1 MSERAYEVVVVT
13 SFGDGAEH
21 YRSLIGPGV
30 DRGGDVD
37 LTVAR
42 THDDLR
48 DRLAARGDAML
59 AVVVDRWLRDD
70 AAGACLDAAAA
81 AGVDAWLMV
90 LPGGLATSR
99 DEVGTSAPFQCI
111 EKPLTRDSLE
121 RIVSDVLGRRT
132 ATGAERSHP
141 EAAEAPPR
149 IEPASIDTASIT
161 GEAIETGPPAS
172 PPITGM
178 EAGAARL
185 LDEVRE
191 TLRKLSDVIQYDSL
205 SGLLHRDFF
214 LERAVHEERQA
225 RRYGLP
231 IGALMIDVDDFK
243 AINDTHGHDAGNAV
257 LAAIGDAIRRT
268 VRDDLDIGSRLYGD
282 EFAIL
287 LPATPLRGAV
297 RVGERLQETIAEID
311 DPCPFSISVGCH
323 ALEPEQLD
331 DAAIRTLL
339 EAADQALLVAK
350 RRGKSQVASLDPLD
364 DESAPRDDAPVA
376 APGSPTTEP
385 PASTAPRSEPIVSE
399 APAAGDTG
407 ESVDAAEDPIAVA
420 LADAV
425 GGLAEDAELAAFG
438 AIGRVL
444 LVNADR
450 EVGQIVVDFLFD
462 RGMRVDVVPDLATA
476 LTELDSL
483 EYFLVLVDGHPAQPE
498 VRAFLEAVRRI
509 DPALFAFLLADRNA
523 ASEHGDDGSSVERVQ
538 VIGKPFLLSE
548 LYVRASRVRDAY
560 HLDRETGQAGED
572 RAGGSADESPEG
584 ATGRSNGAEGSNR
597 QG

>member
-1 MSERAYEVVVVT
+1 MNERAYEVIVVT

-21 YRSLIGPGV
+21 YRGLVGR
-30 DRGGDVD
+30 DDVA

-42 THDDLR
+42 THDDLHG
-48 DRLAARGDAML
+48 RLVARNGAVL
-59 AVVVDRWLRDD
+59 AVIVDRWLRDD
-70 AAGACLDAAAA
+70 AAGACLDAAVS
-81 AGVDAWLMV
+81 AGASAWLMV
-90 LPGGLATSR
+90 LPGALATSG
-99 DEVGTSAPFQCI
+99 DEVGTSAPFACL
-111 EKPLTRDSLE
+111 EKPLTRAALE
-121 RIVSDVLGRRT
+121 HVVEDALAARAASSPPT
-132 ATGAERSHP
+132 APLET
-141 EAAEAPPR
+141 APL
-149 IEPASIDTASIT
+149 
-161 GEAIETGPPAS
+161 ETGPLETGLETSTGEPQAVEPVPS
-172 PPITGM
+172 PPITGS

-243 AINDTHGHDAGNAV
+243 AINDTHGHDVGNAV

-287 LPATPLRGAV
+287 LPATPLQGAI
-297 RVGERLQETIAEID
+297 RVGERLRETIATID
-311 DPCPFSISVGCH
+311 DPCPFSVSIGCH
-323 ALEPEQLD
+323 ALEPEELGESGVR
-331 DAAIRTLL
+331 ALL
-339 EAADQALLVAK
+339 ESADQALLVAK
-350 RRGKSQVASLDPLD
+350 RHGKAQVAGLPMGAIGDAEP
-364 DESAPRDDAPVA
+364 PRDEAPPREPEPRRDEPSVDAPVDAPPDDAMERSNGA
-376 APGSPTTEP
+376 APDPGTPRGFDD
-385 PASTAPRSEPIVSE
+385 AVDST
-399 APAAGDTG
+399 
-407 ESVDAAEDPIAVA
+407 EDPIAVA
-420 LADAV
+420 LADAA
-425 GGLAEDAELAAFG
+425 GGLADDSELAAVG

-450 EVGQIVVDFLFD
+450 EVGQIVVDFLAD
-462 RGMRVDVVPDLATA
+462 RGMRVDVVPDLAAA

-498 VRAFLEAVRRI
+498 VRAFLEAVGRI
-509 DPALFAFLLADRNA
+509 DPALFAFLLADRSA
-523 ASEHGDDGSSVERVQ
+523 ASEHADGGASLERVQ

-560 HLDRETGQAGED
+560 HLDRESGDRPAG
-572 RAGGSADESPEG
+572 RGVG
-584 ATGRSNGAEGSNR
+584 ATKPAAEDGPAE
-597 QG
+597 